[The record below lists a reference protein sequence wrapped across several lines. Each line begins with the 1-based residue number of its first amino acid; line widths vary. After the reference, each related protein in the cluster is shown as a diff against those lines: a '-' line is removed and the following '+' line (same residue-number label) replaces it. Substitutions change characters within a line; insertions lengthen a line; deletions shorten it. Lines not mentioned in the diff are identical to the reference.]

1 MIRAFKRVLAC
12 ALLAG
17 LQLTEAAATPIDFEA
32 YTDNT
37 PLTNE
42 EAGLT
47 FSGGV
52 ILTAGVSL
60 NEFDFPPTSGVNVL
74 GALSG
79 TLDIA
84 LDTPA
89 TGFSGYFSHLE
100 ELTFSGYDS
109 LHNLLFSIATAN
121 SSNLGGSTLISH
133 SADGLALL
141 SITGAQGL
149 GFTLDD
155 LDIQSAAAI
164 PEPGSLALL
173 MLGGLSAL
181 AAGRKRRC
189 PGRHG

>member
-1 MIRAFKRVLAC
+1 M
-12 ALLAG
+12 
-17 LQLTEAAATPIDFEA
+17 TEAAATPIDFEA
-32 YTDNT
+32 YADNT

-42 EAGLT
+42 VAGLA
-47 FSGGV
+47 FAGGV

-60 NEFDFPPTSGVNVL
+60 NEFDFPPSSGVNVL

-84 LDTPA
+84 LDAPA
-89 TGFSGYFSHLE
+89 TGFSGYFTHLE
-100 ELTFSGYDS
+100 GLTFSGYDA

-121 SSNLGGSTLISH
+121 DSNLGGSTLISH
-133 SADGLALL
+133 SANGLAFL

-155 LDIQSAAAI
+155 LDIQSGAAI

-173 MLGGLSAL
+173 VLGAFAAL
-181 AAGRKRRC
+181 AAGRRR